1 MGGHWPPARIAMRPF
16 EILILLFIAPALL
29 WPILIRARPRWID
42 LLVLAAPAVALLQ
55 LVAEGYRWQM
65 IPAYA
70 LVVLLF
76 LFGPLLRRRSRLD
89 GARRRIVSIGI
100 GLLGLLALLVAV
112 ALPALLP
119 VPRVPQPTG
128 SYPVGTVSMHLVDRS
143 RDELY
148 SGNPGDP
155 REIMLQVWYPA
166 DPLSEAQPG
175 PWMDH
180 IDIVGPA
187 ISTWI
192 RMPPFFIDHVKYA
205 RTYSYP
211 DAPLAAAQARY
222 PVLLFSHGWGGFR
235 QQNTYQMEE
244 LASHGYVVAAVEHTY
259 GAVTT
264 VFPDGRV
271 ARNNPDALPRNI
283 SEEAFA
289 ETANRLVRQWA
300 GDLGFA
306 LDHLA
311 GLNEFDP
318 DGGFTDRL
326 DLARVG
332 ALGHSTGGG
341 AAVEFCGRDARCKAG
356 LAMDAFL
363 LPVSE
368 SIIEDGVAQ
377 PFLFM
382 FSETWT
388 IGDNAQRFERLF
400 QGLPNTAYWMTIAGT
415 AHYDFTD
422 LPMFSPLASTIGL
435 KGPLEGSR
443 VLRIINDYTL
453 AFFDSQFEGGSG
465 SLLQGP
471 SPDYPEVRFAIRRP

>member
-1 MGGHWPPARIAMRPF
+1 MRPF
-16 EILILLFIAPALL
+16 EILILLLIAPALL
-29 WPILIRARPRWID
+29 WPILNRARPRWID
-42 LLVLAAPAVALLQ
+42 LLVLAAPIVALVH

-76 LFGPLLRRRSRLD
+76 GMALWRRFRP
-89 GARRRIVSIGI
+89 GNPRRRIASIAF
-100 GLLGLLALLVAV
+100 GLLGLLALLVAA

-119 VPRVPQPTG
+119 IPRVPQPTG
-128 SYPVGTVSMHLVDRS
+128 PYPVGTVSMHLVDRS
-143 RDELY
+143 RAELY
-148 SGNPGDP
+148 SGNSNDP
-155 REIMLQVWYPA
+155 REIMLQMWYPA
-166 DPLSEAQPG
+166 DPLPGTQPG

-180 IDIVGPA
+180 LDIVGPA

-192 RMPPFFIDHVKYA
+192 RMPPFFIDHVKYS
-205 RTYSYP
+205 RTHSYP
-211 DAPLAAAQARY
+211 DAPLATGPSRY

-244 LASHGYVVAAVEHTY
+244 LASHGCVVAAVEHTY

-271 ARNNPDALPRNI
+271 ARNNPDALPRDL

-289 ETANRLVRQWA
+289 EAANRLLRQWA
-300 GDLGFA
+300 GDLSFA
-306 LDHLA
+306 LDYLT

-318 DGGFTDRL
+318 DGRFTDQL
-326 DLARVG
+326 DLDRVG

-341 AAVEFCGRDARCKAG
+341 ATVEFCGRDARCKAG

-388 IGDNAQRFERLF
+388 VGDNAQRFERLF
-400 QGLPNTAYWMTIAGT
+400 QGLPNTAYRMTIAGT

-422 LPMFSPLASTIGL
+422 LPMFSPLASAIGL

-443 VLRIINDYTL
+443 VLRIINDYTRS
-453 AFFDSQFEGGSG
+453 FFDAQFAGRSG
-465 SLLQGP
+465 ALLQGP
-471 SPDYPEVRFAIRRP
+471 SPDYPEVTFIARPGSEALR